1 MYLIAT
7 KVPDAS
13 CWPST
18 TWPDPPEPSA
28 FSSVY
33 PGTPHSAT
41 QIAPFAGGRPARE
54 TGRHAALILG

>member
-7 KVPDAS
+7 RVPDAS

-41 QIAPFAGGRPARE
+41 QIAPFAVAARLARPGGTLR
-54 TGRHAALILG
+54 